1 MIAVIHRTLQL
12 RKVFILSTDLF
23 GGVNEALVWMGTPN
37 LIFFDSPAEYVLG
50 GCGKTVVEWLEEV
63 SKVR

>member
-1 MIAVIHRTLQL
+1 
-12 RKVFILSTDLF
+12 
-23 GGVNEALVWMGTPN
+23 MGTPN
-37 LIFFDSPAEYVLG
+37 LIFLIIHPPYVLG